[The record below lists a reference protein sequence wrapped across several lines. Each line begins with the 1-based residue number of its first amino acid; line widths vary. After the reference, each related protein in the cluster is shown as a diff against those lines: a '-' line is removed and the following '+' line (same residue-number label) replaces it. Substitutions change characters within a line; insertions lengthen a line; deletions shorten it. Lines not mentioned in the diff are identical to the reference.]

1 MCPAIVLLKGE
12 PRLSAGLEEKDVL
25 WRYLDAAKLLDFLHS
40 QTLFACRGDQF
51 SDKFEGAFTESL
63 KHAIEKSYEDNNIN
77 FTYEEFKQR
86 IRERV
91 FVNCWH
97 RSYDDSMAMWS
108 IYGSSECS
116 VAITTT
122 VGKLRQ
128 TLREQR
134 LPHLVSIERV
144 EYVKHWRD
152 PKLDISPYSRVFA
165 YKTKAYE
172 FEKEVRVLIDRSVD
186 EFDTDIPEIGM
197 PIKVSLQTL
206 LRSIVIAPE
215 APPWFE
221 KLIREVAAKYGVTAH
236 VRRSKLASEPV

>member
-1 MCPAIVLLKGE
+1 MCPAILPIKGE
-12 PRLSAGLEEKDVL
+12 PHLSAGLGLKDVL
-25 WRYLDAAKLLDFLHS
+25 WRYLDAAKLLDFLHN
-40 QTLFACRGDQF
+40 QRLFMCRGDQF

-63 KHAIEKSYEDNNIN
+63 KHAIEKSYKDNNIK
-77 FTYEEFKQR
+77 FSYEEFKQR

-97 RSYDDSMAMWS
+97 RSADDSMAMWS
-108 IYGSSECS
+108 LYGSSECS

-128 TLREQR
+128 SLHEQH

-186 EFDTDIPEIGM
+186 EFDADVPETGM
-197 PIKVSLQTL
+197 AVKVSLQTL

-215 APPWFE
+215 APPWFDSNS
-221 KLIREVAAKYGVTAH
+221 H
-236 VRRSKLASEPV
+236 